1 MNWEQVVEIQQVVN
15 GYFRALDEKDLD
27 AAHLRRI
34 LTDDVRVIRPN
45 GAAMIG
51 PEMIG
56 QSHRESMSRFE
67 STQHIISSHDVAIDG
82 DTATVRANLVAIHIW
97 PGARTV
103 LTAPESYFAAG
114 GVVTARLVRTGEVW
128 RISEMSNR
136 VLWRSGGGFDRVMAT
151 GAPKPSS

>member
-1 MNWEQVVEIQQVVN
+1 MVN

-27 AAHLRRI
+27 AARLRRI
-34 LTDDVRVIRPN
+34 LTDDAKVIRPN

-51 PEMIG
+51 PRRLIG
-56 QSHRESMSRFE
+56 HRESMARFE

-97 PGARTV
+97 PGARTM
-103 LTAPESYFAAG
+103 LTKPESYFAAG
-114 GVVTARLVRTGEVW
+114 GILMARLVRTGEGW

-136 VLWRSGGGFDRVMAT
+136 VLWRAGGGFERVMAT
-151 GAPKPSS
+151 GALKADE